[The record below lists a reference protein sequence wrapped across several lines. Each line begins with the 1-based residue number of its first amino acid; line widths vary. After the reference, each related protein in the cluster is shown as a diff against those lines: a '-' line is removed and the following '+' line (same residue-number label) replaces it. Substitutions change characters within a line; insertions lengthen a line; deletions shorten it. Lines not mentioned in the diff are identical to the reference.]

1 MINLA
6 LLFSNFSHSIA
17 TVLIAMTPIGELRA
31 AIPIAI
37 EVYEIPVP
45 SAIFLSIFGNMIPPT
60 LILLLVPRL
69 HQWLIKTKILGK
81 VFTYFLE
88 RAEKKFKGNFE
99 KWGLIG
105 LTIFVGIPLP
115 ITGAWTGA
123 LAALVFNIPFKKSW
137 PAIFAGVCLA
147 AAVVTSI
154 TLFAGGAL
162 RWLIG

>member
-1 MINLA
+1 MINLF

-37 EVYEIPVP
+37 ETYKMQVWQTV
-45 SAIFLSIFGNMIPPT
+45 FLSVFGNMIPPT
-60 LILLLVPRL
+60 LILLIIPRL

-88 RAEKKFKGNFE
+88 RVENKFKGNFE

-105 LTIFVGIPLP
+105 LAIFVGIPLP
-115 ITGAWTGA
+115 MTGAWSGA
-123 LAALVFNIPFKKSW
+123 LAAFVFNIPFKKSW

-147 AAVVTSI
+147 AAVVTCL

-162 RWLIG
+162 RWLL